1 MAELEEEEE
10 DGARVAGGGG
20 GGGGRDSSFITRF
33 SSRRI
38 VSTLAPHSSRLSL
51 PLSFTSCMEANA
63 MIRTDAPASDADVS
77 SFSLRDDDTRL
88 PFRREKSKMCRSVMK
103 IVPVSIHPTDLADE
117 AADDAVISFF
127 FESRPASDER
137 ENEAV
142 DFSGV
147 VSSDAVASGI
157 TGRAAKDD
165 GDEDANEDD
174 EEPPPPPPPPSLPL
188 APLPSGAVHSA

>member
-1 MAELEEEEE
+1 MDPPNHTAMRRLV
-10 DGARVAGGGG
+10 GKQMTPRRVLH
-20 GGGGRDSSFITRF
+20 I
-33 SSRRI
+33 
-38 VSTLAPHSSRLSL
+38 
-51 PLSFTSCMEANA
+51 E
-63 MIRTDAPASDADVS
+63 
-77 SFSLRDDDTRL
+77 
-88 PFRREKSKMCRSVMK
+88 
-103 IVPVSIHPTDLADE
+103 
-117 AADDAVISFF
+117 DAVISFF

-188 APLPSGAVHSA
+188 AALPSGAVHSA